1 MTEDIKKAIEA
12 GKLTQSAG
20 TALERLAP
28 GTYVLH
34 KSWGY
39 GAIASHDFMLGNTI
53 IDFRNKKGHP
63 MKFEYAAESL
73 TPLADDH
80 IAARKYR
87 DMDGVRKL
95 AQSDPA
101 ALVRIVLGC
110 LGGRASQEQLT
121 AQLVPDVFAEPAFK
135 KWWESAKRA
144 LKADPLVG
152 VPQKK
157 NEHFILRLEAL
168 SQTDELVAGFRNAR
182 TLKDQILGL
191 DNLTKSLAAFTD
203 PSVLVPIVSAIEDA
217 AKKAVKLQTSEALQL
232 IVVRDEIVGR
242 FPAISASADA
252 PTVAGIFRD
261 EETKLSTL
269 LGELPVSKLKKAI
282 LALPEAFGEHWA
294 PKAVSIFMR
303 GNSKVVPEAARLLVE
318 KGMTAEFGVALD
330 RAIRDQSITAEGV
343 HWLCEERSGVFS
355 EVALTPRTLSAALG
369 AMERDQFKEKR
380 DRRLH
385 DLLMNDKQLVLD
397 LIESAEADELREAM
411 RKLIMTP
418 VFEELNKR
426 SLLGRIVRI
435 YPELEEIITGRDE
448 KPKTELVVSWES
460 LERRKAEL
468 DVLVN
473 KKIPQNRQ
481 DIQIARDYGDLREN
495 FEYKSAKE
503 QQRVLTRQKI
513 ELERDLAR
521 ARGTDF
527 RDTKTDVVGIGTT
540 VVIKRMKDSVQE
552 TYTILGAW
560 DTDPTKH
567 IISYLSQMAQALIGR
582 AVGDRVSA
590 PTETGEHEVEV
601 VSIQVATR

>member
-1 MTEDIKKAIEA
+1 MTEDIKNAIEA
-12 GKLTQSAG
+12 GKLSDAAG
-20 TALERLAP
+20 AALGKLTP
-28 GTYVLH
+28 GTYVQH

-39 GAIASHDFMLGNTI
+39 GVIASHDFLLGNTV

-63 MKFEYAAESL
+63 MKLDYAAESL
-73 TPLADDH
+73 VPLTPDH

-87 DMDGVRKL
+87 DMDGVRKM
-95 AQSDPA
+95 AQTDPSQ
-101 ALVRIVLGC
+101 VIRIVLAS

-121 AQLVPDVFAEPAFK
+121 SQLVPDVFAEPAFK
-135 KWWESAKRA
+135 KWWEIAKRA

-157 NEHFILRLEAL
+157 TEHFLLREEAL
-168 SQTDELVAGFRNAR
+168 SQTDELLTGFRNAR
-182 TLKDQILGL
+182 TLKDQILAL
-191 DNLTKSLAAFTD
+191 DNLTKALMAFTD
-203 PSVLVPIVSAIEDA
+203 ASVLVPVLTAIEDA
-217 AKKAVKLQTSEALQL
+217 AKKAVKLQTAEAIQL
-232 IVVRDEIVGR
+232 IVVRDEIVSK
-242 FPAISASADA
+242 FPTLSKGADSLTIS
-252 PTVAGIFRD
+252 GIFRE

-269 LGELPVSKLKKAI
+269 LGDLPVSKLKKAV
-282 LALPEAFGEHWA
+282 LSLPEAFSEHWA
-294 PKAVSIFMR
+294 PKAISIFMR

-318 KGMTAEFGVALD
+318 NGKTDEFGVALD

-343 HWLCEERSGVFS
+343 HWLCEERNGVFK

-385 DLLMNDKQLVLD
+385 DLLMNDKALILD
-397 LIESAEADELREAM
+397 LIETAEADELREAM

-418 VFEELNKR
+418 IFEELNKR
-426 SLLGRIVRI
+426 SLLGRIVRV
-435 YPELEEIITGRDE
+435 YPELEDVITGRE
-448 KPKTELVVSWES
+448 EAPKTELIVSWES
-460 LERRKAEL
+460 LERRKGEL
-468 DVLVN
+468 EELVN

-527 RDTKTDVVGIGTT
+527 RDVKAEVVEIGTT
-540 VVIKRMKDSVQE
+540 VVIKRMKDGVQE
-552 TYTILGAW
+552 TYTVLGAW
-560 DTDPTKH
+560 DTDPDKH
-567 IISYLSQMAQALIGR
+567 IISYLSQMAQALIGKKP
-582 AVGDRVSA
+582 GDRVSA

-601 VSIQVATR
+601 VSVVVAVR